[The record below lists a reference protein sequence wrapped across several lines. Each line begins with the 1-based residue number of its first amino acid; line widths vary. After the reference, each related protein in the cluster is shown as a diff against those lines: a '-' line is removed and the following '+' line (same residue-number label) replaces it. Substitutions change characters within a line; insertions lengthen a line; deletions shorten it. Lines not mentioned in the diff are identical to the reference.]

1 MGVRLG
7 SVSRRTLREQVLAQL
22 RTAIVSGQLEPGA
35 RLAEVDLAEQLGVS
49 RGTVREALRTLEQS
63 GLVAEADRGLA
74 VRVPTTREIQEIFA
88 VRASLEGMAV
98 ATIMMMDP
106 SERHG
111 RIAQLQAALPPA
123 ADETIPYSE
132 RVTRDLAFHELLCAL
147 AENAILLETW
157 RLLQDRMLVVILSDP
172 EQRPHPIMS
181 MDHHAPIVEAMRS
194 GGVVQAQEAVR
205 SHMSDAARLY
215 EERQPA

>member
-1 MGVRLG
+1 MAVKLG
-7 SVSRRTLREQVLAQL
+7 SVSRRTLREQVLVEL

-63 GLVAEADRGLA
+63 GLVAEADRGLS

-98 ATIMMMDP
+98 ATIMTMEP
-106 SERHG
+106 AERHE
-111 RIAQLQAALPPA
+111 RISQLRAALPPA
-123 ADETIPYSE
+123 TDESLPYSE
-132 RVTRDLAFHELLCAL
+132 RVTRDLAFHELLCTL
-147 AENAILLETW
+147 AGNGILLETW

-172 EQRPHPIMS
+172 DQRPQTIMS
-181 MDHHAPIVEAMRS
+181 RDHHAPIVEAMAR
-194 GGVVQAQEAVR
+194 GGVSTAQQAVR

-215 EERQPA
+215 QERQPA